1 MKDRNGQDN
10 QGGTEMR
17 ERVYIPR
24 KKETKIVSEL
34 FSETRL
40 FHASRNYV
48 ACHWQHHIKITPKY
62 LHSITID
69 IFWSMDS
76 HLPLIFLFTIKT
88 LHFFFIII
96 IIIILYKMSW
106 QRGGKPLQVNDVSFI
121 FWLLTLSKAACTI
134 DSLSLSSADVASSN
148 NKILGSFTRAR
159 AMAIRCFCP
168 PLSWVPRSP
177 TRVS

>member
-34 FSETRL
+34 FSETRI

-76 HLPLIFLFTIKT
+76 HLPLIILFTIKT
-88 LHFFFIII
+88 LHFFFYYYYYYLIQNVLTTWRKTITSEWCFVYFLVTYFI
-96 IIIILYKMSW
+96 QSSLYDW
-106 QRGGKPLQVNDVSFI
+106 FTFTVQCWCCFI
-121 FWLLTLSKAACTI
+121 
-134 DSLSLSSADVASSN
+134 
-148 NKILGSFTRAR
+148 
-159 AMAIRCFCP
+159 
-168 PLSWVPRSP
+168 
-177 TRVS
+177 

>member
-48 ACHWQHHIKITPKY
+48 AFTGNIT
-62 LHSITID
+62 S
-69 IFWSMDS
+69 
-76 HLPLIFLFTIKT
+76 
-88 LHFFFIII
+88 
-96 IIIILYKMSW
+96 
-106 QRGGKPLQVNDVSFI
+106 R
-121 FWLLTLSKAACTI
+121 
-134 DSLSLSSADVASSN
+134 
-148 NKILGSFTRAR
+148 
-159 AMAIRCFCP
+159 
-168 PLSWVPRSP
+168 
-177 TRVS
+177 